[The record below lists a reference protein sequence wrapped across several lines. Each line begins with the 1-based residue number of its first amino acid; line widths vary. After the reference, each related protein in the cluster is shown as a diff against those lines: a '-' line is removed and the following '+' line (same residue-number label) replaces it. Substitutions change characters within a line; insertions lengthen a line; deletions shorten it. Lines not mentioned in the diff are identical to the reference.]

1 MCSHW
6 AGLVQLKIGAIVVL
20 KCSIRINVNTATKPE
35 KPKHASQS
43 ASTQSLVWFNSN
55 INTAQIKDIYTN
67 KKQDMMLKYA
77 TKGLNAKAC
86 CFSFSQFS
94 TGI

>member
-6 AGLVQLKIGAIVVL
+6 AGLVQLKIGANVVL
-20 KCSIRINVNTATKPE
+20 KCSIKHTKPE